1 MLINFSNHP
10 CIKWSAGQTNA
21 AIDAFGSIVDYIFP
35 AVDPEL
41 SSEEVLELA
50 ERCAAEIASL
60 APDAVL
66 CQGEFSLAFEV
77 AVLLLKMGI
86 RVVCACSK
94 RDSNEELGED
104 GETKKTI
111 RFKFAGFRDYLLPA
125 SI

>member
-10 CIKWSAGQTNA
+10 SGKWGVDQTRA
-21 AIDAFGSIVDYIFP
+21 AVDAFGTIVDVDFP

-41 SSEEVLELA
+41 PSEKVLEIA
-50 ERCAAEIASL
+50 EQYVIEMASI

-77 AVLLLKMGI
+77 TTLLLKKGI
-86 RVVCACSK
+86 RVVCACSE
-94 RDSNEELGED
+94 RDSKEELDENG
-104 GETKKTI
+104 GTKKTVGF
-111 RFKFAGFRDYLLPA
+111 RFAGFRDYILTT